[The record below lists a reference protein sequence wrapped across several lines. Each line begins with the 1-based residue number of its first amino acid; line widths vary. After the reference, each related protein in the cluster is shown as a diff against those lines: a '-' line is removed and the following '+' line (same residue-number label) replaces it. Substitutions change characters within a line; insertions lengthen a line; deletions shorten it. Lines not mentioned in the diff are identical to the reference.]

1 VKTLRT
7 IWSRIRW
14 LWQRRE
20 VKREIDEELR
30 FHLEQ
35 RTAENVAA
43 GMAPEAAAREARK
56 RFGNVQSV
64 REECCETRGASFGE
78 TTLQDIRFGLRMLRK
93 NPGFTTVAVL
103 TLALGIGACTAIFS
117 VVNGVLLKALP
128 YDQPGQLVQ
137 LWEDPSGKGREW
149 NSVAGAQFAD
159 WKEQTTMME
168 GISVIRRVN
177 LNLTG
182 EVRPERLS
190 VHKVSANYLQIL
202 RMRPFLGRGFLPDED
217 QPGKDRVVVLTH
229 RLWQQY
235 FGGATNLVGRAI
247 RLDSESY
254 TVIGILPSKPELPL
268 ECDALVPFVF
278 GSESWHRYRG
288 DHRLRVI
295 GRLKPG
301 ATLEQARAE
310 MAAITQRIKPSYPSW
325 KKDWGVTVVPMHE
338 QLTGAIRPQ
347 LWVLFGAVGF
357 VLLIACANVAG
368 LLLARMAARQREMA
382 IRAALGAGRWRVMR
396 QLLTESMLLSLLGGA
411 LGLILAFWGVHLF
424 TRLSA
429 GNLPR
434 VAEVGVD
441 SVALGFAL
449 LMSLATGVVFGLAP
463 ALHLARPDL
472 TGALKHE
479 GRNSRSS
486 SGRLRGALIVAEV
499 ALALMLLTGAGLMLK
514 TLFRLQAVPSG
525 FNPHGVLAMDMSL
538 DDTKYPAGDR
548 RSAFVRQII
557 QRIESLPGV
566 ETAGTATTLPMS
578 NSTDS
583 PVRAESRPDRDEFY
597 IGSDYDLVSGDY
609 FPAMGMP
616 LSKGRVFTERD
627 DSQSAPRVVVLNE
640 ALARKVFQNEDPL
653 GQKVRFWNESWEV
666 VGVVGNVHQRG
677 LDRDVREHIY
687 APQAFNPFP
696 CSLVVRTK
704 VPPLTLAEICRK
716 EILKL
721 DPDQPISNIR
731 TLEQIVANA
740 ASQRRLMFVLLG
752 LFAGVAMLLA
762 AIGLY
767 GVMAYSVSQRTRE
780 IGIRMALGAQRGD
793 VLLQVMRQ
801 GLNLTILGVAVGL
814 VGAFVLTR
822 VLAHLLFGVTPRD
835 PFTFAGVALL
845 LVAVALIACWL
856 PARRAMRINPMEA
869 LRCE

>member
-1 VKTLRT
+1 
-7 IWSRIRW
+7 
-14 LWQRRE
+14 
-20 VKREIDEELR
+20 
-30 FHLEQ
+30 
-35 RTAENVAA
+35 
-43 GMAPEAAAREARK
+43 
-56 RFGNVQSV
+56 
-64 REECCETRGASFGE
+64 
-78 TTLQDIRFGLRMLRK
+78 
-93 NPGFTTVAVL
+93 
-103 TLALGIGACTAIFS
+103 
-117 VVNGVLLKALP
+117 
-128 YDQPGQLVQ
+128 
-137 LWEDPSGKGREW
+137 
-149 NSVAGAQFAD
+149 
-159 WKEQTTMME
+159 
-168 GISVIRRVN
+168 
-177 LNLTG
+177 
-182 EVRPERLS
+182 
-190 VHKVSANYLQIL
+190 
-202 RMRPFLGRGFLPDED
+202 
-217 QPGKDRVVVLTH
+217 
-229 RLWQQY
+229 
-235 FGGATNLVGRAI
+235 
-247 RLDSESY
+247 
-254 TVIGILPSKPELPL
+254 
-268 ECDALVPFVF
+268 
-278 GSESWHRYRG
+278 
-288 DHRLRVI
+288 
-295 GRLKPG
+295 
-301 ATLEQARAE
+301 
-310 MAAITQRIKPSYPSW
+310 
-325 KKDWGVTVVPMHE
+325 
-338 QLTGAIRPQ
+338 
-347 LWVLFGAVGF
+347 
-357 VLLIACANVAG
+357 
-368 LLLARMAARQREMA
+368 
-382 IRAALGAGRWRVMR
+382 
-396 QLLTESMLLSLLGGA
+396 MLLSLLGGA